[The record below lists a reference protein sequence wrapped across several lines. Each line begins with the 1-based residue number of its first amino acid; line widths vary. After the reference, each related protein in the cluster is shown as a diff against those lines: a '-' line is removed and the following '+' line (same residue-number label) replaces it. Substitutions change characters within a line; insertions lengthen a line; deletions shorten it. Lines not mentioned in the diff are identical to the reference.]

1 MKYSII
7 PYEGCN
13 IINQVYEL
21 NLTRIYPAEDV
32 IKYVEN
38 HPNQRLV
45 IRGYHWKD
53 FLSSTDYTDHYYP
66 YFKQNP
72 QCSTICFC
80 IPIDVFEEFSSEDKQ
95 YWKDNVP
102 CYMFDYGCKTWDELY
117 EQLFYGAAEVIV
129 YGELGFSI
137 DKVSEIVHAAGAQ
150 LAVIPDMVQNG
161 ARDVPYSNI
170 RKFFIR
176 PEDTDLYEDYLD
188 IFKLAATG
196 NTLDIHYT
204 AYAGTKDWF
213 GPLKEIIYGLKS
225 DIDNRCI
232 IETFGSARLSCGQK
246 CVKYGKC
253 DICGRCEELSDLMRE
268 YELIFYK
275 K

>member
-1 MKYSII
+1 
-7 PYEGCN
+7 
-13 IINQVYEL
+13 
-21 NLTRIYPAEDV
+21 
-32 IKYVEN
+32 
-38 HPNQRLV
+38 
-45 IRGYHWKD
+45 
-53 FLSSTDYTDHYYP
+53 
-66 YFKQNP
+66 
-72 QCSTICFC
+72 
-80 IPIDVFEEFSSEDKQ
+80 
-95 YWKDNVP
+95 
-102 CYMFDYGCKTWDELY
+102 MFDYGCKTWDELY
-117 EQLFYGAAEVIV
+117 EQLFYGAAEVII

-176 PEDTDLYEDYLD
+176 PEDTDLYEDYVD
-188 IFKLAATG
+188 IFKLTATNSAVEG
-196 NTLDIHYT
+196 HYT
-204 AYAGTKDWF
+204 AYATKEWF
-213 GPLKEIIYGLKS
+213 GKLSELIYGLKS
-225 DIDNRCI
+225 DVDNRCI